1 MHLSPIYRQFTR
13 LTIIFSLLCLQAC
26 SGPKLEPLAADAEIL
41 AFGDSLTYGKGV
53 NSGEDYPA
61 VLAELS
67 GRYVI
72 NAGVSGETTA
82 QGLIRLGAQLME
94 HSPDLLILLEGGN
107 DFLRNTPPDVAKAN
121 LAKMIELAN
130 SYSIPVLLIAVPEKS
145 IFLSPSDIY
154 EELAETYKLVLLNNE
169 LTELLKSP
177 KMKSDTIHLN
187 QAGYRALAEA
197 IHLKLIE
204 SGAL

>member
-1 MHLSPIYRQFTR
+1 MHPSPIYRQFTR

-61 VLAELS
+61 ALAELS

-82 QGLIRLGAQLME
+82 QGLIRLGVQLME

-130 SYSIPVLLIAVPEKS
+130 SYSIPLLLIAVPEKKY
-145 IFLSPSDIY
+145 LSLS
-154 EELAETYKLVLLNNE
+154 
-169 LTELLKSP
+169 
-177 KMKSDTIHLN
+177 
-187 QAGYRALAEA
+187 
-197 IHLKLIE
+197 
-204 SGAL
+204 